1 MSNFRNRK
9 GKFYV
14 IIEILLICHIKYVL
28 CASNFSENSP
38 GSSLVSEYFKSKN
51 SVQYSCL
58 YRAKTISNGSRCMSS
73 VGSRDAPPIDVSE
86 VISQPEELERK
97 QKLSGA
103 ITVPTKVDLSPISGV
118 PEEHIKTRR
127 VCIHLPPKN
136 AMQSGT
142 DNLKHWVIEF
152 DNRERWENPLM
163 GWTSTYVKL
172 TYMYYIEIKKYIYIF
187 FIAAIHYRIWK

>member
-1 MSNFRNRK
+1 MSFVRQ
-9 GKFYV
+9 
-14 IIEILLICHIKYVL
+14 ILAKT
-28 CASNFSENSP
+28 P
-38 GSSLVSEYFKSKN
+38 QG
-51 SVQYSCL
+51 VQW
-58 YRAKTISNGSRCMSS
+58 AKTINNGSRCMSS

-163 GWTSTYVKL
+163 GWTSTGDPLSNLEVTFGSKEEAIEHCERNGWRWFIDAEEKPKVERVKNYGL
-172 TYMYYIEIKKYIYIF
+172 NFHWNRRTRSSTK
-187 FIAAIHYRIWK
+187 